1 MNLFQYDYLSPLKLS
16 LEVAAISV
24 VFVFFFGI
32 LLGRIMS
39 RIKCKWMVFFETFL
53 LLPIVLPPTVIG
65 FLLIIIF
72 GRNSPFG
79 VFFDWIFHQS
89 IMFTTWAAIIASTV
103 VALPLMYQTVKIG
116 FQSVEAKIEEA
127 ARVDGASE
135 WSVFFYITLP
145 LSLKS
150 IVTGLILS
158 FARALGEF
166 GATFMFA
173 GNIPGRTQTAP
184 IAIYVAMES
193 GNMKMAWI
201 LVASII
207 LISFCML
214 VTANLISSRNRVGG
228 GD

>member
-1 MNLFQYDYLSPLKLS
+1 MNLFQNDYLLPLKLS
-16 LEVAAISV
+16 LEVASISV
-24 VFVFFFGI
+24 IFVFFIGI
-32 LLGRIMS
+32 LLGRILS
-39 RIKCKWMVFFETFL
+39 RIKSRWKVFVETIL

-72 GRNSPFG
+72 GRNSPVGAFLEG
-79 VFFDWIFHQS
+79 LFHQS

-103 VALPLMYQTVKIG
+103 VAFPLMYQTVKIG
-116 FQSVEAKIEEA
+116 FQSVDIETEEA
-127 ARVDGASE
+127 ARVDGATE
-135 WSVFFYITLP
+135 LNVFLYITLP

-173 GNIPGRTQTAP
+173 GNIPGRTQTVP

-193 GNMKMAWI
+193 GNMKMAWL
-201 LVASII
+201 LVLSIVI
-207 LISFCML
+207 ISFCML
-214 VTANLISSRNRVGG
+214 VFTNFLNFRNKNP
-228 GD
+228 

>member
-1 MNLFQYDYLSPLKLS
+1 MNVFQNDYLPPIKLS
-16 LEVAAISV
+16 LEVAFISV
-24 VFVFFFGI
+24 ILVFLFGI

-39 RIKCKWMVFFETFL
+39 RVKFKWKVVVETVF

-72 GRNSPFG
+72 GRNSPVGAFLEG
-79 VFFDWIFHQS
+79 LFHQS

-103 VALPLMYQTVKIG
+103 VAFPLMYQTVKIG
-116 FQSVEAKIEEA
+116 FQSVEVEIEEA

-135 WSVFFYITLP
+135 LNVFLYITLP

-173 GNIPGRTQTAP
+173 GNIPGRTQTVP
-184 IAIYVAMES
+184 TAIYVAMES

-201 LVASII
+201 LVLSMVI
-207 LISFCML
+207 ISFCML
-214 VTANLISSRNRVGG
+214 VFTNLINSRNNKP
-228 GD
+228 

>member
-1 MNLFQYDYLSPLKLS
+1 MNLFQNDYLPPVKLS
-16 LEVAAISV
+16 LEVAFISV
-24 VFVFFFGI
+24 ILVFLFGI

-39 RIKCKWMVFFETFL
+39 RIKFKWKVVVETVF

-72 GRNSPFG
+72 GRNSPVGAFLEG
-79 VFFDWIFHQS
+79 LFHQS

-103 VALPLMYQTVKIG
+103 VAFPLMYQTVKIG
-116 FQSVEAKIEEA
+116 FQSVEMEIEEA

-135 WSVFFYITLP
+135 LNVFFYITLP

-173 GNIPGRTQTAP
+173 GNIPGRTQTVP
-184 IAIYVAMES
+184 TAIYVAMES

-201 LVASII
+201 LVLSMVI
-207 LISFCML
+207 ISFCML
-214 VTANLISSRNRVGG
+214 VFTNLINYRNNKP
-228 GD
+228 